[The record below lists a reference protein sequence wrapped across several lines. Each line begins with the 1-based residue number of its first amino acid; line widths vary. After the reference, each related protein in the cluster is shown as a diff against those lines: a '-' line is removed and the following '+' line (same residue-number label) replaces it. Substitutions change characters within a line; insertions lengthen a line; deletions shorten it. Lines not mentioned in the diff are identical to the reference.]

1 MSSYDALAASYDA
14 LTVDVEYRR
23 RADYLTRQFHRSA
36 LPVETVLDLA
46 CGTGTMACLLAE
58 RGYRMIAVDGSE
70 EMLTQAAWKA
80 AALEQPPMFLHQ
92 SMPRLHLGMEVDAA
106 ISTLD
111 ALNYLTRTADLRE
124 TLRRVY
130 RWLRPGGLFLFDVNT
145 PYKLR
150 RMDGQVYLDETED
163 SYCVWRTFYA
173 PGRKICTYQV
183 DLFRLNANGSWD
195 RAFEEHRERA
205 WGREELETY
214 LTEAGF
220 GADLGAEK
228 FLDIKC
234 RMADLHPSAVVIVAT
249 VRALKYNGGVAKADL
264 NNENLEALEKGLPNL
279 LKHVSNIKNV
289 YKLPCVVAI
298 NAFPTDTKAELD
310 FVEAKCKELGV
321 NVALSEVWA
330 KGGEGGIKLA
340 EEVLRLVEEPNDFSY
355 AYELEGSIEDK
366 LNQIV
371 QKVYGGKRVVLTAN
385 AQKQAKQLEALG
397 FGNCPIC
404 VAKTQYS
411 LTDDQTKLG
420 APTDFEVTVRNL
432 KISAGAGFIVALT
445 GEIMTMPGL
454 PKVPAAERIDVDENG
469 KITGLF

>member
-234 RMADLHPSAVVIVAT
+234 RLSGIEPSAVVVVAT
-249 VRALKYNGGVAKADL
+249 VRALKSHGGVAKPDL
-264 NNENLEALEKGLPNL
+264 GKPNAEAVRAGSVNLTRHIENLQGFGLP
-279 LKHVSNIKNV
+279 V
-289 YKLPCVVAI
+289 CVAI
-298 NAFPTDTKAELD
+298 NAFPTDTAEEMDVIYDVCNKA
-310 FVEAKCKELGV
+310 GV
-321 NVALSEVWA
+321 PCALSEVFA
-330 KGGEGGIKLA
+330 KGGEGGKALA
-340 EEVLRLVEEPNDFSY
+340 ETVLSILDDSAEVQY
-355 AYELEGSIEDK
+355 TYELDAPLTDKIEAVATK
-366 LNQIV
+366 I
-371 QKVYGGKRVVLTAN
+371 YRAGRVSYTAAAKKTLDELTA
-385 AQKQAKQLEALG
+385 LG
-397 FGNCPIC
+397 YGKLPVCI
-404 VAKTQYS
+404 AKTQYS
-411 LTDDQTKLG
+411 FSDNAKLTG
-420 APTDFEVTVRNL
+420 APEGHTLNVREVRL
-432 KISAGAGFIVALT
+432 SAGAGFVVVVC
-445 GEIMTMPGL
+445 GSIMTMPGL
-454 PKVPAAERIDVDENG
+454 PKHPAAMDIDVDVHG